1 MSSILDALRKVEAEK
16 AKKKVDLGE
25 VEELLAERDLLVPG
39 EEEAEDRVSGRRRL
53 IIAGA
58 MIALAVTAGV
68 AAFFIYGFVRGR
80 PTGEVTQP
88 QALFTTPAQL
98 PQVPAQVTERAAE
111 PEAPSE
117 AVASAQPPA
126 PEPTVPAP
134 ARTAPTL
141 QTAGP
146 PAAEPREAPEPSPA
160 EPATP
165 PVTPA
170 AVTERAPT
178 DAPAQPPPERPTLK
192 INILRPASDQFTTA
206 LAVVNGKKVGI
217 GDYVDGAKV
226 IKIQS
231 DGIVF
236 EYGDDLFLV
245 RF

>member
-39 EEEAEDRVSGRRRL
+39 EEEAQDRASARRRF
-53 IIAGA
+53 IIVGA

-68 AAFFIYGFVRGR
+68 AAFFIYGFVRGG
-80 PTGEVTQP
+80 PPGEVTES
-88 QALFTTPAQL
+88 QALFPTPAQL
-98 PQVPAQVTERAAE
+98 PQVPAQVTEYAAE
-111 PEAPSE
+111 PETPPE
-117 AVASAQPPA
+117 IVASAPPSA

-134 ARTAPTL
+134 ARTPPAV

-146 PAAEPREAPEPSPA
+146 PAAEPPEAAEPSRA

-165 PVTPA
+165 PVTSA
-170 AVTERAPT
+170 AVTERAPA
-178 DAPAQPPPERPTLK
+178 DAPAQPPPDRPTLK
-192 INILRPASDQFTTA
+192 INILRPASDQFATA

-226 IKIQS
+226 INIQS

-236 EYGDDLFLV
+236 EYGDGLFLV
-245 RF
+245 KF